1 MSVVLSLEEVGPCR
15 KQLKIEIPAPAYD
28 AERAR
33 VTHEYGRKAR
43 IPGFRK
49 GKVPDAL
56 VRRHFGQEIDQE
68 VVERLVPRY
77 WRQAVAEKSLEP
89 LGSPEVRLD
98 AAEEG
103 KSLSFTATVEVRP
116 EIELRNYRDFSL
128 PSPPVEAAPDEI
140 RRTLDDVRRG
150 HAQWVDAERAA
161 AHGDRARVRIEET
174 TAGAPAPTA
183 EPSEFEI
190 EIGAPQIWEELSL
203 AVAGLSVGQSSRFS
217 RREPADE
224 AVEGGAGGAG
234 ALLGPDGKPVSGP
247 GSERTFTVTLVALQ
261 EAKLPPLDDEFAK
274 HLGKFESVGE
284 LEKDVARRIEA
295 AKREDSL
302 RQRET
307 AMLDQLTE
315 RHPMPLPEGVVLH
328 ETEEL
333 LRDYAESLVRRGVD
347 LEKAGLD
354 WQKLG
359 EQAKPQAERR
369 VKARLLLDAISEK
382 EGISVGEAEFEQ
394 TLALLARAQ
403 GVATLAL
410 RQKLDETGQL
420 ASIRARMRREK
431 TVRRLLGE
439 PERATVSPE
448 VEAMAHPHDPPHDHD
463 HEHHHDHDHDP
474 AHGREAKS

>member
-1 MSVVLSLEEVGPCR
+1 MSVVLSLEEVGPCK
-15 KQLKIEIPAPAYD
+15 KQLKIEIPVPAHE
-28 AERAR
+28 AETAR
-33 VTHEYGRKAR
+33 ITAEYGRKAR

-49 GKVPDAL
+49 GKVPEAL
-56 VRRHFGQEIDQE
+56 VRRHFGQEIEQE

-89 LGSPEVRLD
+89 LTSPEVRLD
-98 AAEEG
+98 VAEAG
-103 KSLSFTATVEVRP
+103 KPLTFTATVEVRP

-128 PSPPVEAAPDEI
+128 PSPPVEALPDEI
-140 RRTLDDVRRG
+140 QRTLDDVRRG
-150 HAQWVDAERAA
+150 HAQWVDVERAA
-161 AHGDRARVRIEET
+161 ANGDRAKVRIEET
-174 TAGAPAPTA
+174 TPGVPSAT

-190 EIGAPQIWEELSL
+190 EVGAREIWEELSL
-203 AVAGLSVGQSSRFS
+203 AVIGLSTGQRSKFS
-217 RREPADE
+217 RREPAAVGAEGDE
-224 AVEGGAGGAG
+224 APAAG

-247 GSERTFTVTLVALQ
+247 GAERTFEVTLVTLQ
-261 EAKLPPLDDEFAK
+261 EAKLPALDDEFAK
-274 HLGKFESVGE
+274 HLGKFESVVE

-328 ETEEL
+328 ETEDL
-333 LRDYAESLVRRGVD
+333 LRDYAEGLARRGVD
-347 LEKAGLD
+347 LEKTELD

-382 EGISVGEAEFEQ
+382 EGIAVGEEEFEQ

-403 GVATLAL
+403 GVPTGAL

-431 TVRRLLGE
+431 VVRRLLGE
-439 PERATVSPE
+439 PDRATVSPE
-448 VEAMAHPHDPPHDHD
+448 VAAAVAGAEHHHHHHGHDHR
-463 HEHHHDHDHDP
+463 HDHDHDTK
-474 AHGREAKS
+474 G

>member
-15 KQLKIEIPAPAYD
+15 KQLKIEIPGPAHD
-28 AERAR
+28 AELER

-56 VRRHFGQEIDQE
+56 VRRHFGQEIEQE

-89 LGSPEVRLD
+89 LGNPEVRLD
-98 AAEEG
+98 PTEAG
-103 KSLSFTATVEVRP
+103 KPLSFTAVVEVRP

-128 PSPPVEAAPDEI
+128 PNPAVDAAPEEI

-150 HAQWVDAERAA
+150 HAEWVDADRSAA
-161 AHGDRARVRIEET
+161 NGDKAKVRIEET
-174 TAGAPAPTA
+174 TPGATT

-190 EIGAPQIWEELSL
+190 EVGAREIWEELSL
-203 AVAGLSVGQSSRFS
+203 AVAGLSVGQSSKFS
-217 RREPADE
+217 RREPAESADTE
-224 AVEGGAGGAG
+224 APAESAPSG
-234 ALLGPDGKPVSGP
+234 LLGPDGKPISGP
-247 GSERTFTVTLVALQ
+247 GAERTFQVTVLSLQ
-261 EAKLPPLDDEFAK
+261 EAKLPPLDDAFAK
-274 HLGKFESVGE
+274 HLGKFENLVE

-295 AKREDSL
+295 AKRDDSL

-315 RHPMPLPEGVVLH
+315 RHPMPLPEGVVRN

-347 LEKAGLD
+347 LEKAELD

-369 VKARLLLDAISEK
+369 VKARLLLDAISVK
-382 EGISVGEAEFEQ
+382 EEIGVGEEEFEQ

-403 GVATLAL
+403 GVPTGAL
-410 RQKLDETGQL
+410 RQKLDESGQL
-420 ASIRARMRREK
+420 AAIRARMRREK

-439 PERATVSPE
+439 PERATVSTE
-448 VEAMAHPHDPPHDHD
+448 VEEMAAHAHHHHHD
-463 HEHHHDHDHDP
+463 HEHHDHDHD
-474 AHGREAKS
+474 HGHDGKH